1 MHIIYLFQFAWCLYC
16 DVVCLNYDGNLYDAS
31 LIALMAAL
39 QNVLLPE
46 VSYDEESEKTT
57 ISDERT
63 LPLQLKVLYCNVA

>member
-1 MHIIYLFQFAWCLYC
+1 
-16 DVVCLNYDGNLYDAS
+16 
-31 LIALMAAL
+31 MAAL

-63 LPLQLKVLYCNVA
+63 LPLQLKVLYCNVAWSSMFAMSSYIASLYFL